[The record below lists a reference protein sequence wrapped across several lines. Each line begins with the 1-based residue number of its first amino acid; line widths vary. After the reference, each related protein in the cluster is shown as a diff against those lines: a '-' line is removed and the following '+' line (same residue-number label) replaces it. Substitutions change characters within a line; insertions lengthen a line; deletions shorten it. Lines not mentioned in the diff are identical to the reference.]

1 MQLNQQAQ
9 LDDKMTGIQSMRHP
23 MPTHRLWP
31 RGHAATRI
39 SGLWYTR
46 AFNLILSLENHRK
59 QQKCK
64 QHKQQASKH

>member
-1 MQLNQQAQ
+1 MYNIMQLKQQAQ
-9 LDDKMTGIQSMRHP
+9 LDDKMTGIQSTRHP
-23 MPTHRLWP
+23 MPTH
-31 RGHAATRI
+31 